1 MFNKMLLAG
10 AAIAAASA
18 ANAGVIF
25 NGSGGSIPDGSGNV
39 VSTITGPVAG
49 TVTGFTVTI
58 NGLQHSWLGNLSAM
72 LTHVDSGTSVYLFR
86 KIGATNGNGAG
97 RSVQANGDYTFSD
110 ASGANLWTTAAGLGS
125 GGTVNPGDFR
135 AATLNGALTSFSNF
149 AGLSASGNWTL
160 TLTDN
165 IAGNSGS
172 FSGWSLD
179 LLFVPTP
186 GSLALF
192 GASGLIIGRRR
203 R

>member
-25 NGSGGSIPDGSGNV
+25 NGSGGSIPDGSGSI
-39 VSTITGPVAG
+39 VSTITGPAAG
-49 TVTGFTVTI
+49 TVTGFNVTI
-58 NGLQHSWLGNLSAM
+58 YGLQHSWLGNLTAM
-72 LTHVDSGTSVYLFR
+72 LTQVDSGTSVYLFR

-97 RSVQANGDYTFSD
+97 RAVQANGDYTFSD
-110 ASGANLWTTAAGLGS
+110 TVGANLWTTAAGLGS
-125 GGTVNPGDFR
+125 GGTVDSGNFR
-135 AATLNGALTSFSNF
+135 AATLNGAFTSFSSF

-160 TLTDN
+160 TVTDN
-165 IAGNSGS
+165 VPGNSGS

-186 GSLALF
+186 GALALF
-192 GASGLIIGRRR
+192 GASGMILARRR